1 MEKERERE
9 GFRNGGGEE
18 GRVLVAME
26 AVKREKVGRG
36 VVLIR
41 TKSTI
46 RT

>member
-1 MEKERERE
+1 MEAVRKK
-9 GFRNGGGEE
+9 G
-18 GRVLVAME
+18 VLVEME
-26 AVKREKVGRG
+26 AVKREREREREEW